1 MTQEATKIKATFPS
15 VDWFNAIKSIVNQD
29 EGYKR
34 IGTCDSE
41 VGVKIPD
48 LQKYYKIAFEAFE
61 VADIRET
68 DEADA
73 ENADFWLEMPY
84 ARWKEMIE
92 NIKSNT
98 KADIHHTLNTLD
110 MEDPDGLARS
120 HDGYR
125 RDAFY
130 RFNQTFQYFFDA
142 SARIDTSFV

>member
-48 LQKYYKIAFEAFE
+48 LQKYYKIIFEAFE

-92 NIKSNT
+92 NIKANA
-98 KADIHHTLNTLD
+98 KADLHHTLNTLD

-125 RDAFY
+125 REAFY

-142 SARIDTSFV
+142 SARIETSFV

>member
-48 LQKYYKIAFEAFE
+48 LQKYYKITFEAFE

-68 DEADA
+68 DVADA

-92 NIKSNT
+92 NIKANG
-98 KADIHHTLNTLD
+98 KADLHHTLNTID

-120 HDGYR
+120 NDGYR

-142 SARIDTSFV
+142 SVRIETSFV

>member
-15 VDWFNAIKSIVNQD
+15 VDWFNAIKAIVNQD

-48 LQKYYKIAFEAFE
+48 LQKYYKIIFEAFE

-92 NIKSNT
+92 NIKANA
-98 KADIHHTLNTLD
+98 KADLHHTLNTLD

>member
-41 VGVKIPD
+41 VGVKVPD
-48 LQKYYKIAFEAFE
+48 LQKYYKIIFEAFE

-92 NIKSNT
+92 NIQSNG
-98 KADIHHTLNTLD
+98 KADLHHTLNTLD

-142 SARIDTSFV
+142 SVRIETSFV

>member
-48 LQKYYKIAFEAFE
+48 LQKYYKIIFEAFE

-92 NIKSNT
+92 NIKANA
-98 KADIHHTLNTLD
+98 KADLHHTLNTLD

-142 SARIDTSFV
+142 SARIETSFV

>member
-48 LQKYYKIAFEAFE
+48 LQKYYKINFEAFE

-68 DEADA
+68 DQADA
-73 ENADFWLEMPY
+73 EDADFWLEMPLL
-84 ARWKEMIE
+84 
-92 NIKSNT
+92 SL
-98 KADIHHTLNTLD
+98 IH
-110 MEDPDGLARS
+110 
-120 HDGYR
+120 
-125 RDAFY
+125 
-130 RFNQTFQYFFDA
+130 
-142 SARIDTSFV
+142 I

>member
-48 LQKYYKIAFEAFE
+48 LQKYYKINFEAFE

-68 DEADA
+68 DQADA
-73 ENADFWLEMPY
+73 EDADFWLEMPY

-92 NIKSNT
+92 NIKANA
-98 KADIHHTLNTLD
+98 KADLHHTLNTLD

>member
-48 LQKYYKIAFEAFE
+48 LQKYYKITFEAFE
-61 VADIRET
+61 VADIREN

-92 NIKSNT
+92 NIKANG
-98 KADIHHTLNTLD
+98 KADLHHTLNTID

-120 HDGYR
+120 NDGYR

-142 SARIDTSFV
+142 SVRIETSFV

>member
-48 LQKYYKIAFEAFE
+48 LQKYYKIIFEAFE

-73 ENADFWLEMPY
+73 ENGDFWLEMPY
-84 ARWKEMIE
+84 GRWKEMIE
-92 NIKSNT
+92 NIKANG
-98 KADIHHTLNTLD
+98 KADLHHTLNTLD